1 MNGRKRLQLKVLF
14 RCTSSA
20 RGSNSFLRILLVC
33 SMANAVAGGMKSM
46 NVHLDA
52 AGATSSIV
60 IEEYARVVDLRMVE
74 LDRDPIFHDVEQSP
88 EKNCVRQMAFR
99 RRRGNYRC
107 TYFHWRWCVR
117 RSAEKLVQNDKIA
130 DNFSLVRIPSRTLG
144 EKKQQKLEQ
153 IRKCAY
159 TAKANS

>member
-1 MNGRKRLQLKVLF
+1 MNGWKRSQRKVLS

-20 RGSNSFLRILLVC
+20 RGSKSFLRILLVC

-107 TYFHWRWCVR
+107 TCFHR
-117 RSAEKLVQNDKIA
+117 R
-130 DNFSLVRIPSRTLG
+130 
-144 EKKQQKLEQ
+144 
-153 IRKCAY
+153 
-159 TAKANS
+159 